1 MDNIQYIVIELQTNA
16 DGTVGNLVHSYTNQL
31 EAESKYHQ
39 VLASAAVSTLPI
51 HAAILI
57 MSDGTYLESK
67 EYRHGE

>member
-39 VLASAAVSTLPI
+39 VLAAAAVSALPI
-51 HAAILI
+51 HAAVLI
-57 MSDGTYLESK
+57 TSDGTYLESK

>member
-1 MDNIQYIVIELQTNA
+1 MDNMQYIVIELQTNA
-16 DGTVGNLVHSYTNQL
+16 DGTVGNLVYSYTNQL

-39 VLASAAVSTLPI
+39 VLSAAVSALPI
-51 HAAILI
+51 HAAVLI